1 MRNLQACNMPE
12 GVIALLEKDGRYI
25 AGVFTPRGL
34 YTSSLPSDTKSDAIK
49 SVNGEFMPI
58 ENNTDRIAAL
68 EAVYAVHEGVKN
80 TAVGDIKLDLSGF
93 TPKQV
98 SVLKVVMK
106 IPFGSTETYG
116 EVAKKAGLSG
126 AARFVG
132 NVMRINRLGPVIPCH
147 RVVSSTGLGGYTGGI
162 DKKID
167 LLAREGVIR
176 GDFSQKAL
184 QRNL

>member
-1 MRNLQACNMPE
+1 MSEKILAVLKKE
-12 GVIALLEKDGRYI
+12 GKFL
-25 AGVFTPRGL
+25 AGVFTSEGL
-34 YTSSLPSDTKSDAIK
+34 YNSSLPYDKESDAIK
-49 SVNGEFMPI
+49 AVNGNSLHRED
-58 ENNTDRIAAL
+58 TDEQRFAL
-68 EAVYAVHEGVKN
+68 ETVYAVHEGAKDA
-80 TAVGDIKLDLSGF
+80 AVRDIKLDFSGF

-106 IPFGSTETYG
+106 IPFGSTMSYG
-116 EVAKKAGLSG
+116 DVAKKADLPG

-132 NVMRINRLGPVIPCH
+132 NVMKINRLGPVIPCH

-167 LLAREGVIR
+167 LLEREGVIR

-184 QRNL
+184 QRIP

>member
-1 MRNLQACNMPE
+1 MSEKIL
-12 GVIALLEKDGRYI
+12 ALLKKEGRYI
-25 AGVFTPRGL
+25 AGVFTPEGL
-34 YTSSLPSDTKSDAIK
+34 YSSSLPCDNESDAITE
-49 SVNGEFMPI
+49 VNGQSFRRED
-58 ENNTDRIAAL
+58 TDERMIAL
-68 EAVYAVHEGVKN
+68 ETVYAIHEGDKDA
-80 TAVGDIKLDLSGF
+80 AVGDIELDFSGF

-98 SVLKVVMK
+98 SILKVVMT
-106 IPFGSTETYG
+106 IPFGSTMAYG
-116 EVAKKAGLSG
+116 DVAKKAGLPG

-184 QRNL
+184 ERVP

>member
-1 MRNLQACNMPE
+1 MSERVL
-12 GVIALLEKDGRYI
+12 ALLKKDGKYL
-25 AGVFTPRGL
+25 AGVFTHLGL
-34 YTSSLPSDTKSDAIK
+34 YTSSLRDNEADAIK
-49 SVNGEFMPI
+49 DVNGQALRRED
-58 ENNTDRIAAL
+58 TDERINAL
-68 EAVYAVHEGVKN
+68 ETVYAIHEGDRGA
-80 TAVGDIKLDLSGF
+80 AVHDIELDFSGF

-98 SVLKVVMK
+98 SVLKNVMK
-106 IPFGSTETYG
+106 IPFGATMSYG
-116 EVAKKAGLSG
+116 EVAKKAGLPG

-176 GDFSQKAL
+176 GEFSQKAL
-184 QRNL
+184 LRIP

>member
-1 MRNLQACNMPE
+1 MSEKVL
-12 GVIALLEKDGRYI
+12 VVLKKDGKYL
-25 AGVFTPRGL
+25 AGVFTSQGL
-34 YTSSLPSDTKSDAIK
+34 YTSSLPSSSMTEAIK
-49 SVNGEFMPI
+49 NVNGQSLRREDTNEWM
-58 ENNTDRIAAL
+58 TAL
-68 EAVYAVHEGVKN
+68 ETVYAIHEGN
-80 TAVGDIKLDLSGF
+80 EEAAVRDIKLDFSGF

-106 IPFGSTETYG
+106 IPYGSTMAYG
-116 EVAKKAGLSG
+116 NVAKKAGLSG

-184 QRNL
+184 QRLP

>member
-1 MRNLQACNMPE
+1 VSERVL
-12 GVIALLEKDGRYI
+12 ALLKKKDKYI
-25 AGVFTPRGL
+25 AGVFTHEGL
-34 YTSSLPSDTKSDAIK
+34 YTSSLPCNNEADAIK
-49 SVNGEFMPI
+49 DVNGQSLRRE
-58 ENNTDRIAAL
+58 ETDELITTL
-68 EAVYAVHEGVKN
+68 ETVYTVHEGNVDA
-80 TAVGDIKLDLSGF
+80 AVRDIKLDFSGF

-98 SVLKVVMK
+98 SVLKIVMK
-106 IPFGSTETYG
+106 IPFGSTMTYG
-116 EVAKKAGLSG
+116 KVAKEAGLPG

-147 RVVSSTGLGGYTGGI
+147 RVVSTTGLGGYTGGI

-184 QRNL
+184 QRFP

>member
-1 MRNLQACNMPE
+1 MSEKKLALLNIEGKFIAGIFTPE
-12 GVIALLEKDGRYI
+12 G
-25 AGVFTPRGL
+25 L
-34 YTSSLPSDTKSDAIK
+34 YDSSLPFDNELDAIK
-49 SVNGEFMPI
+49 DVRGQSIRRED
-58 ENNTDRIAAL
+58 TDERMTAL
-68 EAVYAVHEGVKN
+68 ETVYAVHEGIKES
-80 TAVGDIKLDLSGF
+80 ASREIKLDFSGF

-98 SVLKVVMK
+98 SVLKVVMT
-106 IPFGSTETYG
+106 IPFGSTMSYG
-116 EVAKKAGLSG
+116 EVAKKAGLPG

-184 QRNL
+184 QRIP